1 MTFLFFVYLVCFVVY
16 FPQTC
21 YYSLMNENENQN
33 TNENDLG
40 IGEKTALVA
49 ILGRPSAGKST
60 FINTACQEPVSI
72 VSPIPQTTRNAIRGI
87 VNTSLGQLVF
97 VDTPGYHDSE
107 KKLNLRLKAV
117 TEETLEGADCILY
130 VIDTT
135 RIPGEEEVMNA
146 VLAAKYKE
154 HLVVALNKTDL
165 KDSKV
170 TACREFIAQHL
181 PELPVERVLEMS
193 AKNDTGINEV
203 LKALYEVSPVQPPLY
218 NEDMYTDQDIA
229 FRISEIVR
237 GEAINRLTQEL
248 PHCLYVSV
256 ADMESRG
263 TNGKL
268 WVRAFICVE
277 RESQKGMVIGKGA
290 KMIKDIRMA
299 SIKKI
304 HDVFPFKID
313 LDLQVKV
320 DKNWRQHDNTLTR
333 LIPQ

>member
-1 MTFLFFVYLVCFVVY
+1 M
-16 FPQTC
+16 
-21 YYSLMNENENQN
+21 ENKNQIENQSEP
-33 TNENDLG
+33 ENSG

-107 KKLNLRLKAV
+107 KKLNLRLKSV
-117 TEETLEGADCILY
+117 TEETLEGSDCILY

-135 RIPGEEEVMNA
+135 REPGEEEKMNA
-146 VLAAKYKE
+146 TLASKYVE
-154 HLVVALNKTDL
+154 HLVVALNKIDAN
-165 KDSKV
+165 DSKV
-170 TACREFIAQHL
+170 KKSREFVKLYLPGL
-181 PELPVERVLEMS
+181 PEERILEMS

-203 LKALYEVSPVQPPLY
+203 LRALYSVSPVAPALY
-218 NEDMYTDQDIA
+218 TEDVYTDQDIA

-237 GEAINRLTQEL
+237 GEAINRLQQEL

-256 ADMESRG
+256 ADLEQRG
-263 TNGKL
+263 NNGKI

-277 RESQKGMVIGKGA
+277 RDSQKGMVIGKGA
-290 KMIKDIRMA
+290 GMIKQIRMA

-304 HDVFPFKID
+304 HEVFPFKVD

-320 DKNWRQHDNTLTR
+320 DKNWRQHDNTITKLS
-333 LIPQ
+333 PE

>member
-1 MTFLFFVYLVCFVVY
+1 MSAVFVFIQVE
-16 FPQTC
+16 
-21 YYSLMNENENQN
+21 YSDIIDFMDKNQIEK
-33 TNENDLG
+33 ENDAG

-72 VSPIPQTTRNAIRGI
+72 VSPVPQTTRNAIRGI

-107 KKLNLRLKAV
+107 KKLNLRLKSV

-135 RIPGEEEVMNA
+135 RVPGEEEKMNVA
-146 VLAAKYKE
+146 LAAKYLE
-154 HLVVALNKTDL
+154 HLVVALNKIDAN
-165 KDSKV
+165 DSKV
-170 TACREFIAQHL
+170 KKSREFIEEYL
-181 PELPVERVLEMS
+181 PGLPADRVLEMS
-193 AKNDTGINEV
+193 AKNDTGINDV
-203 LKALYEVSPVQPPLY
+203 LRALYGVAPVAPALY
-218 NEDMYTDQDIA
+218 TEDVYTDQDIA

-248 PHCLYVSV
+248 PHCLYVDV
-256 ADMESRG
+256 ADLEKRG
-263 TNGKL
+263 NNGKI

-277 RESQKGMVIGKGA
+277 RDSQKGMVIGKGA
-290 KMIKDIRMA
+290 SMIKQIRLA
-299 SIKKI
+299 SLKKI
-304 HDVFPFKID
+304 QEVFPFKVD

-320 DKNWRQHDNTLTR
+320 DKNWRQHDNTITK
-333 LIPQ
+333 LIPE

>member
-1 MTFLFFVYLVCFVVY
+1 MSAVFVFIQVE
-16 FPQTC
+16 
-21 YYSLMNENENQN
+21 YSDIIVFMDKNQIEKENNA
-33 TNENDLG
+33 G

-72 VSPIPQTTRNAIRGI
+72 VSPVPQTTRNAIRGI

-107 KKLNLRLKAV
+107 KKLNLRLKSV

-135 RIPGEEEVMNA
+135 RVPGEEEKMNVA
-146 VLAAKYKE
+146 LAAKYLE
-154 HLVVALNKTDL
+154 HLVVALNKIDAN
-165 KDSKV
+165 DSKV
-170 TACREFIAQHL
+170 KKSREFIEEYL
-181 PELPVERVLEMS
+181 PGLPAGRVLEMS
-193 AKNDTGINEV
+193 AKNDTGINDV
-203 LKALYEVSPVQPPLY
+203 LRALYGVAPVAPALY
-218 NEDMYTDQDIA
+218 TEDVYTDQDIA

-248 PHCLYVSV
+248 PHCLYVDV
-256 ADMESRG
+256 ADLEKRG
-263 TNGKL
+263 NNGKI

-277 RESQKGMVIGKGA
+277 RDSQKGMVIGKGA
-290 KMIKDIRMA
+290 SMIKQIRLA
-299 SIKKI
+299 SLKKI
-304 HDVFPFKID
+304 QEVFPFKVD

-320 DKNWRQHDNTLTR
+320 DKNWRQHDNTITK
-333 LIPQ
+333 LIPE

>member
-1 MTFLFFVYLVCFVVY
+1 MESKN
-16 FPQTC
+16 QI
-21 YYSLMNENENQN
+21 ENQSEP
-33 TNENDLG
+33 ENSG

-107 KKLNLRLKAV
+107 KKLNLRLKSV

-135 RIPGEEEVMNA
+135 REPGEEEKMNA
-146 VLAAKYKE
+146 TLASKYVE
-154 HLVVALNKTDL
+154 HLVVALNKIDAS
-165 KDSKV
+165 DSKV
-170 TACREFIAQHL
+170 KKSREFVKLYL
-181 PELPVERVLEMS
+181 PTLSDERILEMS

-203 LKALYEVSPVQPPLY
+203 LRALYSVSPVAPALY
-218 NEDMYTDQDIA
+218 TEDVYTDQDIA

-237 GEAINRLTQEL
+237 GEAINRLQQEL

-256 ADMESRG
+256 ADLEQRG
-263 TNGKL
+263 NNGKI

-277 RESQKGMVIGKGA
+277 RDSQKGMVIGKGA
-290 KMIKDIRMA
+290 SMIKQIRLA
-299 SIKKI
+299 AIKKI
-304 HDVFPFKID
+304 HEVFPFKVD

-320 DKNWRQHDNTLTR
+320 DKNWRQHDNTITK
-333 LIPQ
+333 LIPE

>member
-1 MTFLFFVYLVCFVVY
+1 MENKN
-16 FPQTC
+16 QT
-21 YYSLMNENENQN
+21 ENQSDI
-33 TNENDLG
+33 ENSG

-107 KKLNLRLKAV
+107 KKLNLRLKSV

-135 RIPGEEEVMNA
+135 REPGEEEKMNVA
-146 VLAAKYKE
+146 LAAKYIE
-154 HLVVALNKTDL
+154 HLVVALNKIDAS
-165 KDSKV
+165 DSKIRKS
-170 TACREFIAQHL
+170 REFVKLYL
-181 PELPVERVLEMS
+181 PELPEERILEMS
-193 AKNDTGINEV
+193 AKDDSGINEV
-203 LKALYEVSPVQPPLY
+203 LRALYDVSPVAPALY
-218 NEDMYTDQDIA
+218 TEDVYTDQDIA

-237 GEAINRLTQEL
+237 GEAINRLQQEL
-248 PHCLYVSV
+248 PHCLYVSI
-256 ADMESRG
+256 ADLEKRG
-263 TNGKL
+263 ENGKI
-268 WVRAFICVE
+268 WVRAFVCVE
-277 RESQKGMVIGKGA
+277 RDSQKGMVIGKGA
-290 KMIKDIRMA
+290 GMIKQIRLA

-304 HDVFPFKID
+304 HEVFPFKVD

-320 DKNWRQHDNTLTR
+320 DKNWRQHDNTITR
-333 LIPQ
+333 LVPE

>member
-1 MTFLFFVYLVCFVVY
+1 M
-16 FPQTC
+16 
-21 YYSLMNENENQN
+21 ENKNQIENQGEP
-33 TNENDLG
+33 ENSG

-107 KKLNLRLKAV
+107 KKLNLRLKSV

-135 RIPGEEEVMNA
+135 REPGEEEKMNA
-146 VLAAKYKE
+146 TLASKYVE
-154 HLVVALNKTDL
+154 HLVVALNKIDAN
-165 KDSKV
+165 DSKV
-170 TACREFIAQHL
+170 KKSREFVKLYLPAL
-181 PELPVERVLEMS
+181 PEERILEMS

-203 LKALYEVSPVQPPLY
+203 LRALYSVSPVAPALY
-218 NEDMYTDQDIA
+218 TDDVYTDQDIA

-237 GEAINRLTQEL
+237 GEAINRLQQEL

-256 ADMESRG
+256 ADLEQRG
-263 TNGKL
+263 NNGKI

-277 RESQKGMVIGKGA
+277 RDSQKGMVIGKGA
-290 KMIKDIRMA
+290 SMIKQIRLA
-299 SIKKI
+299 AIKKI
-304 HDVFPFKID
+304 HEVFPFKVD

-320 DKNWRQHDNTLTR
+320 DKNWRQHDNTITK
-333 LIPQ
+333 LIPE

>member
-1 MTFLFFVYLVCFVVY
+1 MSAVFVFIQVE
-16 FPQTC
+16 
-21 YYSLMNENENQN
+21 YSDIIVFMDKNQIEK
-33 TNENDLG
+33 ENDAG

-72 VSPIPQTTRNAIRGI
+72 VSPVPQTTRNAIRGI

-107 KKLNLRLKAV
+107 KKLNLRLKSV

-135 RIPGEEEVMNA
+135 RVPGEEEKMNVA
-146 VLAAKYKE
+146 LAAKYLE
-154 HLVVALNKTDL
+154 HLVVALNKIDAN
-165 KDSKV
+165 DSKV
-170 TACREFIAQHL
+170 KKSREFIEEYL
-181 PELPVERVLEMS
+181 PGLPADRVLEMS
-193 AKNDTGINEV
+193 AKNDTGINDV
-203 LKALYEVSPVQPPLY
+203 LRALYGVAPVAPALY
-218 NEDMYTDQDIA
+218 TEDVYTDQDIA

-248 PHCLYVSV
+248 PHCLYVDV
-256 ADMESRG
+256 ADLEKRG
-263 TNGKL
+263 NNGKI

-277 RESQKGMVIGKGA
+277 RDSQKGMVIGKGA
-290 KMIKDIRMA
+290 SMIKQIRLA
-299 SIKKI
+299 SLKKI
-304 HDVFPFKID
+304 QEVFPFKVD

-320 DKNWRQHDNTLTR
+320 DKNWRQHDNTITK
-333 LIPQ
+333 LIPE

>member
-1 MTFLFFVYLVCFVVY
+1 MSAVFVFIQVEYSDTMFF
-16 FPQTC
+16 
-21 YYSLMNENENQN
+21 MDKNQIEK
-33 TNENDLG
+33 ENDAG

-72 VSPIPQTTRNAIRGI
+72 VSPVPQTTRNAIRGI

-107 KKLNLRLKAV
+107 KKLNLRLKSV

-135 RIPGEEEVMNA
+135 RVPGEEEKMNVA
-146 VLAAKYKE
+146 LAAKYLE
-154 HLVVALNKTDL
+154 HLVVALNKIDAN
-165 KDSKV
+165 DSKV
-170 TACREFIAQHL
+170 KKSREFIEEYL
-181 PELPVERVLEMS
+181 PGLPAGRVLEMS
-193 AKNDTGINEV
+193 AKNDTGINDV
-203 LKALYEVSPVQPPLY
+203 LRALYGVAPVAPALY
-218 NEDMYTDQDIA
+218 TEDVYTDQDIA

-248 PHCLYVSV
+248 PHCLYVDV
-256 ADMESRG
+256 ADLEKRG
-263 TNGKL
+263 NNGKI

-277 RESQKGMVIGKGA
+277 RDSQKGMVIGKGA
-290 KMIKDIRMA
+290 SMIKQIRLA
-299 SIKKI
+299 SLKKI
-304 HDVFPFKID
+304 QEVFPFKVD

-320 DKNWRQHDNTLTR
+320 DKNWRQHDNTITK
-333 LIPQ
+333 LIPE

>member
-1 MTFLFFVYLVCFVVY
+1 MVF
-16 FPQTC
+16 
-21 YYSLMNENENQN
+21 MDKNQIEK
-33 TNENDLG
+33 ENDAG

-72 VSPIPQTTRNAIRGI
+72 VSPVPQTTRNAIRGI

-107 KKLNLRLKAV
+107 KKLNLRLKSV

-135 RIPGEEEVMNA
+135 RVPGEEEKMNVA
-146 VLAAKYKE
+146 LAAKYLE
-154 HLVVALNKTDL
+154 HLVVALNKIDAN
-165 KDSKV
+165 DSKV
-170 TACREFIAQHL
+170 KKSREFIEEYL
-181 PELPVERVLEMS
+181 PGLPADRVLEMS
-193 AKNDTGINEV
+193 AKNDTGINDV
-203 LKALYEVSPVQPPLY
+203 LRALYGVAPVAPALY
-218 NEDMYTDQDIA
+218 TEDVYTDQDIA

-248 PHCLYVSV
+248 PHCLYVDV
-256 ADMESRG
+256 ADLEKRG
-263 TNGKL
+263 NNGKI

-277 RESQKGMVIGKGA
+277 RDSQKGMVIGKGA
-290 KMIKDIRMA
+290 SMIKQIRLA
-299 SIKKI
+299 SLKKI
-304 HDVFPFKID
+304 QEVFPFKVD

-320 DKNWRQHDNTLTR
+320 DKNWRQHDNTITK
-333 LIPQ
+333 LIPE

>member
-1 MTFLFFVYLVCFVVY
+1 MSAVFVFIQVE
-16 FPQTC
+16 
-21 YYSLMNENENQN
+21 YSDIIVFMDKNQMEK
-33 TNENDLG
+33 ENDAG

-72 VSPIPQTTRNAIRGI
+72 VSPVPQTTRNAIRGI

-107 KKLNLRLKAV
+107 KKLNLRLKSV

-135 RIPGEEEVMNA
+135 RVPGEEEKMNVA
-146 VLAAKYKE
+146 LAAKYLE
-154 HLVVALNKTDL
+154 HLVVALNKIDAN
-165 KDSKV
+165 DSKV
-170 TACREFIAQHL
+170 KKSREFIEEYL
-181 PELPVERVLEMS
+181 PGLPAGRVLEMS
-193 AKNDTGINEV
+193 AKNDTGINDV
-203 LKALYEVSPVQPPLY
+203 LRALYAVAPVAPALY
-218 NEDMYTDQDIA
+218 TEDVYTDQDIA

-248 PHCLYVSV
+248 PHCLYVDV
-256 ADMESRG
+256 ADLEKRG
-263 TNGKL
+263 NNGKI

-277 RESQKGMVIGKGA
+277 RDSQKGMVIGKGA
-290 KMIKDIRMA
+290 SMIKQIRLA
-299 SIKKI
+299 SLKKI
-304 HDVFPFKID
+304 QEVFPFKVD

-320 DKNWRQHDNTLTR
+320 DKNWRQHDNTITK
-333 LIPQ
+333 LIPE